1 MIMQL
6 YIILYQLEINACMVR
21 ELQERSS
28 AIYPVARRKRVLSGA
43 DLFLLWAGSAIAVDV
58 WYSGGAMGGIGW
70 LNGLAM
76 IVLGSFA
83 GSAILAA
90 AGMIGSDHGIPSMVS
105 SRLAY
110 GIRGSYLL
118 SAINY
123 FALVGWTAWMI
134 NINAS
139 AADKIGQ
146 ILFGFEGFHVWIFV
160 CGAACTAM
168 ALLGA
173 EGWRRFSRV
182 AVIALIV
189 TTVAINALLI
199 SSSGLEAL
207 GAAPSQGMPL
217 GIGFDLALIIPL
229 SWAPL
234 ASDYSRFAKSTKGA
248 FFGSLFGQGITNAWF
263 FATGFACV
271 LILGTLDP
279 TVYVTQI
286 GGPLFGVAALFVIW
300 IGTLTTTF
308 LDIYSANISAIN
320 VFPKLKEWQGSIIT
334 GVLGTALALMPWLS
348 AFVEFLYIIGAIF
361 APSFAIVIADYFVVR
376 RRRLV
381 MGEIY
386 EKSARGRLSG
396 FSVAAIASWLFG
408 MLFYFLAKGALEP
421 VGVMLP
427 TFLATAAFYIAV
439 KWLSRLAR
447 HGTAKRRML
456 QKA

>member
-1 MIMQL
+1 
-6 YIILYQLEINACMVR
+6 MVICLR
-21 ELQERSS
+21 ERCS
-28 AIYPVARRKRVLSGA
+28 AIRPIAKMGRVLSGA

-70 LNGLAM
+70 SSGIAM
-76 IVLGSFA
+76 ILLGSFA

-90 AGMIGSDHGIPSMVS
+90 AGVIGSDHGIPSMVS

-123 FALVGWTAWMI
+123 LTLVGWTAWMI

-139 AADKIGQ
+139 AADMIGQ
-146 ILFGFEGFHVWIFV
+146 ILFGFQGFYIWIFV

-173 EGWRRFSRV
+173 DGWRRFSRAIV
-182 AVIALIV
+182 VALIV
-189 TTVAINALLI
+189 TTIAINALLI
-199 SSSGLEAL
+199 ASSGLEAL
-207 GAAPSQGMPL
+207 AAAPYQGMPL
-217 GIGFDLALIIPL
+217 GVGFDLALIIPL

-248 FFGSLFGQGITNAWF
+248 FLGSLFGQGTANAWF
-263 FATGFACV
+263 FATGLACA
-271 LILGTLDP
+271 LIIGTLDP

-286 GGPLFGVAALFVIW
+286 GGPLFGVVALFVIW
-300 IGTLTTTF
+300 AGTLTTTF

-320 VFPKLKEWQGSIIT
+320 VFPRLKEWQGSAVT
-334 GVLGTALALMPWLS
+334 GMLGTALALMPWLS
-348 AFVEFLYIIGAIF
+348 AFVEFLYIIGAVF
-361 APSFAIVIADYFVVR
+361 APSFAIVIADYFVIR

-381 MGEIY
+381 MGEVY
-386 EKSARGRLSG
+386 ELRPRGLMRG
-396 FSVAAIASWLFG
+396 FSIPAIVSWLFG
-408 MLFYFLAKGALEP
+408 MLFYFLTKGALEP

-439 KWLSRLAR
+439 KKLSGAL
-447 HGTAKRRML
+447 HG
-456 QKA
+456 